1 MKSQLLPEGFRDSL
15 PDLAKE
21 EFKVNSMFL
30 ELMNKNGYSLV
41 RPPLLE
47 FENSLFFLTKDTE
60 NLDSFR
66 VLDPLSQKM
75 MGIRSDITLQIAR
88 ICCGSLSKNPRPLKL
103 CYSGEILKVKN
114 NSLNM
119 SRQSIQIGSEIIGI
133 EENSCENQVIN
144 LIIDILQKLKIKK
157 FIINFTMP
165 TLIESISKDFNL
177 NKKDY
182 EFVKEKFRNKNISGL
197 DIISKKLEKVSSVL
211 LSSIGNLSEN
221 E

>member
-1 MKSQLLPEGFRDSL
+1 MLTTVTHTKIKRIF
-15 PDLAKE
+15 
-21 EFKVNSMFL
+21 
-30 ELMNKNGYSLV
+30 
-41 RPPLLE
+41 
-47 FENSLFFLTKDTE
+47 LFFFHRCAKGFTQ
-60 NLDSFR
+60 R
-66 VLDPLSQKM
+66 
-75 MGIRSDITLQIAR
+75 
-88 ICCGSLSKNPRPLKL
+88 L

-182 EFVKEKFRNKNISGL
+182 EYYFLNYRNKPFIKIELFFNTFNL
-197 DIISKKLEKVSSVL
+197 RVL
-211 LSSIGNLSEN
+211 NN
-221 E
+221 